1 MMNAKVRK
9 LQRPADVVYD
19 RVKRRIMLNEF
30 KPEVA
35 LTELG
40 LAHEIGC
47 SQGTIREAL
56 LRLQED
62 GLVTRTARRGTV
74 VTRLTAEEAQ
84 EMLVL
89 RRMIETRGALKAACN
104 VNKPLLDE
112 IAAIRARMDDA
123 AAREDEY
130 ALMEADSEFHLAIF
144 RASGLDALEQILA
157 RAINHSH
164 RWKIWA
170 PRHRRSLAK
179 TAARHDVVI
188 ERLAAGDGEGLA
200 LALGRHI
207 DTIVRAGSVPKAMR

>member
-1 MMNAKVRK
+1 MTTEKARK

-19 RVKRRIMLNEF
+19 HVKRRIMQNEF
-30 KPEVA
+30 KPEYA

-40 LAHEIGC
+40 LARDIGC

-74 VTRLTAEEAQ
+74 VTRLTADEAQ

-89 RRMIETRGALKAACN
+89 RRTIETRGAVKAAAN
-104 VNKPLLDE
+104 ADKAHLDE
-112 IAAIRARMDDA
+112 IAAIRKRMDKA
-123 AAREDEY
+123 ATQGDEY

-144 RASGLDALEQILA
+144 RASGLDALEPILA
-157 RAINHSH
+157 RCIKHSH

-170 PRHRRSLAK
+170 PKHRRSLAQ
-179 TAARHDVVI
+179 TAARHDVMI
-188 ERLAAGDGEGLA
+188 ERLAARDGAGLA
-200 LALGRHI
+200 AAIGEHI
-207 DTIVRAGSVPKAMR
+207 DTIVKTRSFPKPAP

>member
-1 MMNAKVRK
+1 MNGSKVRK

-19 RVKRRIMLNEF
+19 HVKRRIMMNEF
-30 KPEVA
+30 KPEVT

-89 RRMIETRGALKAACN
+89 RRLIETRGAPKAARN
-104 VNKPLLDE
+104 VDKEQLAG
-112 IAAIRARMDDA
+112 IASLRDRMDEA
-123 AAREDEY
+123 AAQGDEY

-144 RASGLDALEQILA
+144 RASGLDAGPK
-157 RAINHSH
+157 R
-164 RWKIWA
+164 RG
-170 PRHRRSLAK
+170 PRGVCL
-179 TAARHDVVI
+179 
-188 ERLAAGDGEGLA
+188 G
-200 LALGRHI
+200 ALGI
-207 DTIVRAGSVPKAMR
+207 SDVSLLLG

>member
-1 MMNAKVRK
+1 MKAQVRK
-9 LQRPADVVYD
+9 LSRPADVVYD
-19 RVKRRIMLNEF
+19 HVRRRIMMNEV

-89 RRMIETRGALKAACN
+89 RRTIETRGAVKAARN
-104 VNKPLLDE
+104 VDKALLAELAD
-112 IAAIRARMDDA
+112 IRERMDEA
-123 AAREDEY
+123 AAQDDEY
-130 ALMEADSEFHLAIF
+130 ALMQADSEFHLAIF
-144 RASGLDALEQILA
+144 RAAGLDALEQILA
-157 RAINHSH
+157 RCMNHSH

-170 PRHRRSLAK
+170 PSHRRALAK
-179 TAARHDVVI
+179 TAARHDVLVD
-188 ERLAAGDGEGLA
+188 RLAAGDGEGLA
-200 LALGRHI
+200 EALGKHI
-207 DTIVRAGSVPKAMR
+207 DTIVKTGPAARSAR